1 MRSPYFSLP
10 SKLPRTGF
18 SLGDPARFR
27 SLAAGELENYPTLMT
42 SLNPTWAMKRR
53 DVAAIKPLVRN
64 ERQYRRLCVL
74 PDFLTRP
81 TGIPGMQPSL
91 PIPVETLA
99 PPKLVRVKST
109 VCDFVQCY
117 YATDTAKVQA
127 AASGRHWSLAMRPS
141 RSQMVRSK

>member
-1 MRSPYFSLP
+1 
-10 SKLPRTGF
+10 
-18 SLGDPARFR
+18 LGDPARFR

-99 PPKLVRVKST
+99 PPKMARVKST
-109 VCDFVQCY
+109 VCDFVHRY
-117 YATDTAKVQA
+117 YATDAAKVQA
-127 AASGRHWSLAMRPS
+127 AER
-141 RSQMVRSK
+141 VRT

>member
-1 MRSPYFSLP
+1 MRSPYFNLP

-99 PPKLVRVKST
+99 PPKI
-109 VCDFVQCY
+109 
-117 YATDTAKVQA
+117 
-127 AASGRHWSLAMRPS
+127 GE
-141 RSQMVRSK
+141 SQIYGL

>member
-109 VCDFVQCY
+109 VCYFVQRY
-117 YATDTAKVQA
+117 YATAAAKVQA
-127 AASGRHWSLAMRPS
+127 AARGRN
-141 RSQMVRSK
+141 

>member
-1 MRSPYFSLP
+1 M
-10 SKLPRTGF
+10 
-18 SLGDPARFR
+18 GDPAKFR

-64 ERQYRRLCVL
+64 ERQCRRLYVL

-81 TGIPGMQPSL
+81 TGIPGMQLSL

-99 PPKLVRVKST
+99 PPKLRSVKST
-109 VCDFVQCY
+109 IYDVVKMY
-117 YATDTAKVQA
+117 YATDVSKVQA
-127 AASGRHWSLAMRPS
+127 AVIGRN
-141 RSQMVRSK
+141 